1 MLPLVWIPVTFA
13 CILAHEART
22 LSEGGHQRHGL
33 DSIKFFQGAEDLL
46 VAPLLQKKLRERE
59 SSREQSSDSSV
70 RETYPLQPIGHLQS
84 CFTKRSGT
92 PRQPLLVP
100 AARARLVLRC

>member
-1 MLPLVWIPVTFA
+1 MHF
-13 CILAHEART
+13 LAHEART
-22 LSEGGHQRHGL
+22 LLERGHQQHGPQFSHL
-33 DSIKFFQGAEDLL
+33 AQDSL
-46 VAPLLQKKLRERE
+46 VASLLQKKLRERE
-59 SSREQSSDSSV
+59 SSKEQPSDSTV
-70 RETYPLQPIGHLQS
+70 RETYPMQPIGHLQS